1 MKILRLPL
9 IGGFA
14 LLAIAAAS
22 FAESTQELLTQAQ
35 VAYQRGEIEK
45 AKKLFTAANQATP
58 GNPTAVGFLRKIA
71 AEEKNKTG
79 TASLQKQMETL
90 MIPKVDFK
98 EATLGSVLDFLKQTV
113 AKTSDGKAGVNFVV
127 QLPEDQVKT
136 KIVTLS
142 LTNVPMSEVLRYLGG
157 LADIDFSYDKYAI
170 LVKPHVA
177 TAQPAPSEQ

>member
-9 IGGFA
+9 LGSFA
-14 LLAIAAAS
+14 VLAIATAS

-45 AKKLFTAANQATP
+45 AKKLFTAVVQADP
-58 GNPTAVGFLRKIA
+58 GNPTAIGFLRKIA
-71 AEEKNKTG
+71 GEEKNKPG
-79 TASLQKQMETL
+79 TSSIQKQMETL
-90 MIPKVDFK
+90 MIPKVEFK
-98 EATLGSVLDFLKQTV
+98 EATLGSVLDFLKQTA
-113 AKTSDGKAGVNFVV
+113 AKVSDGKAAVNFVV

-136 KIVTLS
+136 KTVTLS

-157 LADIDFSYDKYAI
+157 LADVDFSYEKYAI

-177 TAQPAPSEQ
+177 TSQTAPAQQ